1 MPYQRKDQ
9 NLLTTSVTIDRL
21 LAESV
26 KIKGYSLSDL
36 LNVAMET
43 ALNVDGQMQLQ
54 YEHYQKM
61 RDMLAQRIGAELE
74 AKRDAAEK
82 EKQDKERIQ
91 KEENSRAR
99 EQQKREQELLF
110 IVARH
115 TPLDEGKRK
124 AITAAINENRLSA
137 AVIDSLQRKIMADL
151 KGLDYSEGEVL
162 GAIHTLVKQ
171 DWKVVCID

>member
-1 MPYQRKDQ
+1 MPYQRKDP

-26 KIKGYSLSDL
+26 KIRGYSLSEL
-36 LNVAMET
+36 LTVAMET
-43 ALNVDGQMQLQ
+43 ALNVDGEMQLQ
-54 YEHYQKM
+54 FEHYQKM
-61 RDMLAQRIGAELE
+61 RDMLAQKISAELE
-74 AKRDAAEK
+74 AKRDAAER

-124 AITAAINENRLSA
+124 AITAAINESRLDAS
-137 AVIDSLQRKIMADL
+137 VIESFQRKIMTDI
-151 KGLDYSEGEVL
+151 KGLDYSAGEVL

-171 DWKVVCID
+171 DWKVVCVD